1 MPNITVLSVAI
12 IISCIILQI
21 PGSVALKDFERCDV
35 GKGIIKINLK
45 NLEYNLP
52 KKNEVFRIKW
62 FHRQFY
68 PYFEAS
74 YKNYIIKVDNEK
86 DNVRIIW
93 NNQICDF
100 HENSKK
106 ILNILYY
113 TELEVAMKN
122 SGRFM
127 FIAHGNSGFSLTC
140 ETNQQFI
147 SENVNLKMGI
157 SNANYHFHYDCPFR
171 NNQAQGPE

>member
-12 IISCIILQI
+12 IFSCLGLQI
-21 PGSVALKDFERCDV
+21 PGSLALKDFERCDV
-35 GKGIIKINLK
+35 GKGIITTNLK
-45 NLEYNLP
+45 NLEYNCP

-68 PYFEAS
+68 PYFEAT

-86 DNVRIIW
+86 DNVRIIL
-93 NNQICDF
+93 NDRICDF
-100 HENSKK
+100 HGNSKA
-106 ILNILYY
+106 ILNNIHY

-122 SGRFM
+122 SGEFM
-127 FIAHGNSGFSLTC
+127 FIAHGSAGFSLNC
-140 ETNQQFI
+140 ETNQHFVSKEVQ
-147 SENVNLKMGI
+147 LKMGI

-171 NNQAQGPE
+171 DSQAQGPE